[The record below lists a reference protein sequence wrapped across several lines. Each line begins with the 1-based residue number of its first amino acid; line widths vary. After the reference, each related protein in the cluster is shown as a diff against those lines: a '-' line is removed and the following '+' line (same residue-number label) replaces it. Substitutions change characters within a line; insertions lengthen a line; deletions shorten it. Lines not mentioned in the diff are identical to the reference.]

1 MFTYDRYGSYG
12 LFWAVGVEMRTGI
25 VVILVL
31 FVAGCE
37 TVPMSSSDSQSGR
50 TGGNPR
56 YECSAF
62 QSSRHVLTL
71 PVPSDSVPLVIVTL
85 HGDAIEAVYS
95 EVGLMKNWYF
105 TDDIFIRV
113 KPDMSAQYY
122 DFTGAD
128 AGEER
133 MPQAMFECRKRR

>member
-37 TVPMSSSDSQSGR
+37 TVPMSSSDS
-50 TGGNPR
+50 
-56 YECSAF
+56 